1 MASNLLIMLAAS
13 GLVAAAPAVTETR
26 ASDAAIKP
34 AAYAV
39 KAPAATAAGTGC
51 FLPTKNG
58 KVASLVDFRKAKAAG
73 ACANANP
80 HMGAGG
86 SLFSPKL
93 PIVALVPA
101 GLALGFAINQATQS
115 SNSPK

>member
-26 ASDAAIKP
+26 ARMRPSP